1 MTSDQSFMNSTVPS
15 NTSDTIH
22 SHFYIGVTLA
32 ILSSFFI
39 GSSFILK
46 KKTLI
51 KLVQQK
57 EADSVGEQSKGR
69 RAADGGHGYL
79 KDWLWWAGFLTSLT

>member
-1 MTSDQSFMNSTVPS
+1 MASDQSFMNSSIPTI
-15 NTSDTIH
+15 TGEIH
-22 SHFYIGVTLA
+22 SDYNFYIGVTLA
-32 ILSSFFI
+32 VLSSFFI

-51 KLVQQK
+51 KLVDQ
-57 EADSVGEQSKGR
+57 DSDSGANSKGR

-79 KDWLWWAGFLTSLT
+79 KDWLWWAGFLTSMD